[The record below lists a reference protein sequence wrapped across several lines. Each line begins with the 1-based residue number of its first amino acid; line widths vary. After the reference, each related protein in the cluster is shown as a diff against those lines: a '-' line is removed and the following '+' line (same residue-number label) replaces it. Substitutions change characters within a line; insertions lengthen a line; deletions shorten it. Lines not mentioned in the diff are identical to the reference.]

1 MSKFEDYFN
10 IEYKNL
16 EEKQNIDLNS
26 ILKDNNYLISG
37 DFYGIQK
44 FIFEG
49 LASKNA
55 AKVLRAKSAFIQLF
69 TVYIAKYICH
79 RLKIDEKNILS
90 TNAGK
95 FEIISSSFDEEL
107 LNDIQNIIDKYFIK
121 NYFGLSG
128 LGLSFVECS
137 KEDFSSRDRYR
148 SLRDKISKKVELAK
162 YKKFSLLNQ
171 YAVLSYDN
179 DISNQNL
186 CKLCNMRKSIN
197 DIGCNICDNFVKL
210 GQELTTIS
218 IDKIVES
225 NFLGLNIDDFVCDL
239 ILDKKIKSYI
249 AKDEKS
255 EIIDF
260 EALEKSSQ
268 GLNSIAVLKADVD
281 NMGTFLQ
288 KSDVTNSFEN
298 FNLFSKTMDNFFS
311 LYIPKIMKEKYK
323 NSYTVFAG
331 GDDLFLLGSWDTIL
345 ELARTIEDEF
355 KKFVK
360 SKDLSISFG
369 ISLIKHSTPIN
380 FASNIT
386 EKLLENSKSLEDKDA
401 ISFFGETVKW
411 QGYKD
416 VFKNLYPL
424 LSELKDDEDKT
435 AFFYI
440 LLEFCD
446 MSKKVKKENDIKS
459 TIWKSKLN
467 YSFNRNMKSSSVGL
481 LNSLNQNI
489 QEFPEETKMVLCE
502 YIYKRRKI

>member
-16 EEKQNIDLNS
+16 EEKQNIDLDS
-26 ILKDNNYLISG
+26 ILKDDNYLISG

-49 LASKNA
+49 LVSKNA

-69 TVYIAKYICH
+69 TVYIAKYICY
-79 RLKIDEKNILS
+79 RLKIYEKNIIS

-95 FEIISSSFDEEL
+95 IEIISSNFDEKL
-107 LNDIQNIIDKYFIK
+107 LKDIQNSIDSYFIK
-121 NYFGLSG
+121 NHFGLSG
-128 LGLSFVECS
+128 LGLSYIKCS
-137 KEDFSSRDRYR
+137 KENFSSKDSYR
-148 SLRDKISKKVELAK
+148 SLRDKISKKVEYSK

-171 YAVLSYDN
+171 NAVLSYEN

-186 CKLCNMRKSIN
+186 CKLCNMRKNIN
-197 DIGCNICDNFVKL
+197 DTGCKSCNDFIKL
-210 GQELTTIS
+210 GQKLTTS
-218 IDKIVES
+218 NIDEIVKS
-225 NFLGLNIDDFVCDL
+225 NTLGLNIDDFVCDL
-239 ILDKKIKSYI
+239 ILDEKIKSYI
-249 AKDEKS
+249 AKDEKNR
-255 EIIDF
+255 ILNF
-260 EALEKSSQ
+260 EDLGKNSK
-268 GLNSIAVLKADVD
+268 GLNAIAVLKADVD
-281 NMGTFLQ
+281 NMGNFL
-288 KSDVTNSFEN
+288 KNSDVTNSFEN
-298 FNLFSKTMDNFFS
+298 FNIFSKTMDNFFS
-311 LYIPKIMKEKYK
+311 LYIPKIMREKYK

-331 GDDLFLLGSWDTIL
+331 GDDLFLLGSWDIML
-345 ELARTIEDEF
+345 ELARFIEEEF

-360 SKDLSISFG
+360 NKDLSISFG
-369 ISLIKHSTPIN
+369 ISLIKHSIPID

-386 EKLLENSKSLEDKDA
+386 ERLLENAKKLEGKDA
-401 ISFFGETVKW
+401 ISLFEETVKW

-424 LSELKDDEDKT
+424 LCELKDDEDKT
-435 AFFYI
+435 AFFYR

-467 YSFNRNMKSSSVGL
+467 YSFNRNMKSSSGKL
-481 LNSLNQNI
+481 LNSLNQSI

-502 YIYKRRKI
+502 YIYKRRK

>member
-16 EEKQNIDLNS
+16 EERQKIDINS
-26 ILKDNNYLISG
+26 ILEDKNFLIIG

-79 RLKIDEKNILS
+79 KLRIDEKNIIS

-95 FEIISSSFDEEL
+95 FEIISSKFDEIIL
-107 LNDIQNIIDKYFIK
+107 KDIQNSIDSYFIK

-128 LGLSFVECS
+128 LGISFIECR
-137 KEDFSSRDRYR
+137 KEDFLSKDSYKK
-148 SLRDKISKKVELAK
+148 LREKVSKKVELSK

-171 YAVLSYDN
+171 NAILSYDK
-179 DISNQNL
+179 DISNQNI

-197 DIGCNICDNFVKL
+197 DTACSICNNFVKL
-210 GQELTTIS
+210 GQKLSTSKVDELIKS
-218 IDKIVES
+218 DK
-225 NFLGLNIDDFVCDL
+225 LGLELDGFVCDL
-239 ILDKKIKSYI
+239 VLDNKIKSYI
-249 AKDEKS
+249 AKDNS
-255 EIIDF
+255 SDILDF
-260 EALEKSSQ
+260 ETLEKNSQ

-281 NMGTFLQ
+281 NMGIFLQ
-288 KSDVTNSFEN
+288 NSDVTNSFEN
-298 FNLFSKTMDNFFS
+298 FELFSKTMDNFFS
-311 LYIPKIMKEKYK
+311 LYIPQIMEKEYK

-331 GDDLFLLGSWDTIL
+331 GDDLFLVGSWDIML
-345 ELARTIEDEF
+345 ELARKIEEEF
-355 KKFVK
+355 KKFLK
-360 SKDLSISFG
+360 NKDLSISFG

-386 EKLLENSKSLEDKDA
+386 EKLLENAKSLEGKDA
-401 ISFFGETVKW
+401 ICLFGETVKW
-411 QGYKD
+411 QDYKK
-416 VFKNLYPL
+416 VFKELTPL

-435 AFFYI
+435 AFFYR

-446 MSKKVKKENDIKS
+446 MSKKVKKDGNIKS

-467 YSFNRNMKSSSVGL
+467 YSFIRNMKSSSGEL
-481 LNSLNQNI
+481 LNSLNSNI

-502 YIYKRRKI
+502 YIYKRRK